1 MFPIF
6 LVIFGSAM
14 AAASSVLFINIFEH
28 SETLNRTADQK
39 FVNTFL
45 KYAARQHS
53 EIMRSGRQLNEVG
66 GSLMLYFSLNAV
78 VTLTGCLYIIITA
91 QYRDLNIASIMFKW
105 ISTAVTLC
113 FCGQK
118 LTDTSS
124 ELYDVLISLPWYT
137 WNQQNKR
144 LYHILLMNSRKGM
157 AFSFYGMRSINY
169 AYVQDVFRGVYSL
182 ACVGCNLK

>member
-1 MFPIF
+1 
-6 LVIFGSAM
+6 
-14 AAASSVLFINIFEH
+14 
-28 SETLNRTADQK
+28 
-39 FVNTFL
+39 
-45 KYAARQHS
+45 
-53 EIMRSGRQLNEVG
+53 
-66 GSLMLYFSLNAV
+66 MLYFSLNAV